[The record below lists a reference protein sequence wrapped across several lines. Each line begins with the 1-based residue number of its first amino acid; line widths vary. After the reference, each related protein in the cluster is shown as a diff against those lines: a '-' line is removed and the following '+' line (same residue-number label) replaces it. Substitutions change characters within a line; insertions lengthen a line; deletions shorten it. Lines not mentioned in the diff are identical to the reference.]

1 MSNHNYYSAPMLVP
15 DPKNPRSLCV
25 RKNAP
30 QGIQVQGVALGTNA
44 NTARSERTRNPPKG
58 EPAPNTFTGSLRT
71 DLRSDKTIT
80 I

>member
-30 QGIQVQGVALGTNA
+30 KE
-44 NTARSERTRNPPKG
+44 SKPKG
-58 EPAPNTFTGSLRT
+58 
-71 DLRSDKTIT
+71 
-80 I
+80 